1 MKAPIYWL
9 KDYVDINVDINEL
22 AHLLTVSG
30 SKVEAIE
37 DLGKSIE
44 KVVVGKIISMDEHP
58 DADKLKITQVDVGK
72 EVVQIVTGA
81 PNVNVGDYIPV
92 ALVGAQ
98 LPGGALKKAKL
109 RGVESYGMMCSIDE
123 LNLTHDYLP
132 DAPKDGVYIF
142 SNEPELGMDVKE
154 VLGLKPVIE
163 FEITSNRPDCFS
175 MLGLARETAI
185 TLNTDFKRPEI
196 IVKEKGKGNASD
208 FVSVS
213 IMDSELSSRY
223 AARTVTDVKIE
234 PSPEWM
240 QRRLAAAGM
249 RPINNIVDITNYV
262 MLEMGQPMHA
272 FDLKCVDGENII
284 VRSAQQGESITTL
297 DGQERQLDS
306 SMLVIADENKA
317 VAIAGVM
324 GGENSEITSE
334 TKMIL
339 LESAT
344 FNGASVRLTSKKIG
358 IRSEASTRFEKGLD
372 SENVIP
378 ALNRCAQLIEQ
389 LGAGKVTPGIVDCY
403 PAKPEP
409 VKVQLNDLEINHL
422 LGTNIE
428 KEWMIKLFEKLEFV
442 VERDSMMLTVPSF
455 RSDVRVIAD
464 LAEEVARFYDYN
476 NIKPTLLSGGTSTIG
491 RKTHSQKMESLI
503 AQQMLSLGL
512 YETYSFSFTSPKVW
526 DRMRLPK
533 EHALRDAVVITNPL
547 GEDFSIMRTTTIP
560 EMLGVIKTNYNRKVE
575 EGGFF
580 EISYVYNPIKDQFLP
595 EERKVLTIGLY
606 GDTDFYYLKGI
617 VEQLFVQI
625 NINNADFSPEKNNPS
640 YHPGRCARVSLGNID
655 IGYIGEIHPEVASNF
670 ECPNRTYIA
679 VLDIGP
685 MIENSNMEKEY
696 SGLPKYPAIG
706 RDIALIVNEGVLVK
720 DINAV
725 ILQRGGKIL
734 EQVKLFD
741 VYKGE
746 QVPEGM
752 KSVAYNLTF
761 RSRDRTLVD
770 EEVSKAM
777 GNILHELKTRLNA
790 TLRE

>member
-640 YHPGRCARVSLGNID
+640 YHPGRCARVSIGNTD

-679 VLDIGP
+679 VLDIDP